1 MRDRKLRTLAA
12 VVLLA
17 VLLAALAGVAGAE
30 VKITDVPKSWDDAAN
45 QYENGN
51 LTMWLNNDLQ
61 PFWVEIGFDNAL
73 YPVSACGTTNETQY
87 AGDALIGLY
96 HTDTNGAPGFQ
107 SSQDWALVD
116 CATFATNKYPDPAA
130 ILATCVPEDVS
141 TNNPCEVTS
150 RDVVT
155 PCATGNCTEE
165 IVTTFKLS
173 MDLDCDGTIDPPF
186 APAGGLCMY
195 WAASKPPSTPP
206 VWSGNLQV
214 RVNDGGGDKTL
225 NFNELR
231 GPNAVGVQRFTGA
244 SAIVNPLAVVLGAL
258 LFGLT
263 GLALAWRSARG

>member
-1 MRDRKLRTLAA
+1 MRGRRFRGLVA
-12 VVLLA
+12 VVLPV
-17 VLLAALAGVAGAE
+17 VLLAALAGVAAAA

-61 PFWVEIGFDNAL
+61 PFWAEIGFDNAL
-73 YPVSACGTTNETQY
+73 YPVPACGTTNETMY

-96 HTDTNGAPGFQ
+96 HLDTNGAPGFQ
-107 SSQDWALVD
+107 ATQDWALVD
-116 CATFATNKYPDPAA
+116 CATFATNRYPDPAA
-130 ILATCVPEDVS
+130 ILATCVPEDLN

-155 PCATGNCTEE
+155 ACTTGNCTEE

-195 WAASKPPSTPP
+195 WAATKPPSTLP

-214 RVNDGGGDKTL
+214 RINDGGGDKTL
-225 NFNELR
+225 NSNELR
-231 GPNAVGVQRFTGA
+231 GPNAVTVQSFTGA
-244 SAIVNPLAVVLGAL
+244 PAAVNPLAVVLGVL
-258 LFGLT
+258 LFGLP